1 MGHGELFIV
10 GWPLPDVKDIL
21 NLLLSIAFLL
31 NATWVDRLMN
41 SFGIIQ
47 ESLYKN
53 HMNGRSGLHLNPKS
67 TLVFVSSLGC
77 HLEMTLQ

>member
-53 HMNGRSGLHLNPKS
+53 HMNGLTKFY
-67 TLVFVSSLGC
+67 VV
-77 HLEMTLQ
+77 LEWKTDEKVHFKLY